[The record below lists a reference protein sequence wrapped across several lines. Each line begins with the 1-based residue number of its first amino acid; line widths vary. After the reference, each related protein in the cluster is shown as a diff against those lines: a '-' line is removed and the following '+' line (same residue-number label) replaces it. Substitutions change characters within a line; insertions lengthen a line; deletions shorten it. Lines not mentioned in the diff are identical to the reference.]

1 MPASSSCGLGS
12 WRWLAGAAVACGPPR
27 VRLWTRDFGA
37 LVKLPFRFRPSLGLS
52 VKFIL
57 VTGGISAMLA
67 LILTTVATR
76 RLNESL
82 LNAHAGEAAAFAV
95 GFTRAVEHS
104 AGPNE
109 VSFQPLVNAFRDQ
122 EGVRY
127 IFVEDAS
134 GRVLAHTFT
143 GPPPTALLNEVRIS
157 PVDLGNEPERRRIVQ
172 VGVVTEQGQPQAVD
186 VAVAVAGG
194 RGVVHVGIDR
204 ETIEKKGEQLPR
216 EMLLLALLL
225 VAVSVVVAALFV
237 RTIVRPLRELTDVAA
252 HIIESGDL
260 TRPIHVSSGDEVG
273 RLARSFSQVVEKL
286 REVTINL
293 QQAAEALKQSTEH
306 LNASSSE
313 QAQTVSRQAAA
324 LQQTQVTAQE
334 IKQTSL
340 LASQK
345 AATVLSVAERADEL
359 ARSGATAIE
368 MTMAG
373 LNDIRQQV
381 GEIAQKIV
389 ELGERTQQI
398 GGITQTVKDL
408 ADQSN
413 MLALNAAIE
422 AVRSG
427 EHGKG
432 FGVVAREIRAL
443 ADQSIQA
450 TSRVRELLDDIGSS
464 VAAAVRITERGAERM
479 ESGLTQVRTSGQ
491 NLKELS
497 DIVQDNASAVRQ
509 IAAAVNQQNVGI
521 SQIVQAVN
529 ELSKMMDETVARI
542 GSTGEA
548 ATTLQIISEQL
559 SSAVKSYRVE

>member
-1 MPASSSCGLGS
+1 M
-12 WRWLAGAAVACGPPR
+12 
-27 VRLWTRDFGA
+27 
-37 LVKLPFRFRPSLGLS
+37 KLPNRFRLSLGLS

-57 VTGGISAMLA
+57 VTGAISAIVA
-67 LILTTVATR
+67 VILTTVATR
-76 RLNESL
+76 RLHQSL
-82 LNAHAGEAAAFAV
+82 VVAHASEGAALAL
-95 GFTRAVEHS
+95 GLTRAAEQEARS
-104 AGPNE
+104 AGESVSLQNLIE
-109 VSFQPLVNAFRDQ
+109 SFQVQ
-122 EGVRY
+122 QGVSY
-127 IFVEDAS
+127 IYVSDAT
-134 GRVLAHTFT
+134 GRVLAHTFR
-143 GPPPTALLNEVRIS
+143 GMPPAELIASTRVEPIVLEQ
-157 PVDLGNEPERRRIVQ
+157 EPEQRRIQEVEL
-172 VGVVTEQGQPQAVD
+172 GTGKARLHALDIAVPLVD
-186 VAVAVAGG
+186 N
-194 RGVVHVGIDR
+194 RGVVHVGVQRDSLG
-204 ETIEKKGEQLPR
+204 KKASQLSQ
-216 EMLLLALLL
+216 EMLLLALVL
-225 VAVSVVVAALFV
+225 VAGSVVVAAVFV
-237 RTIVRPLRELTDVAA
+237 RTIVRPLRNLTDVAA
-252 HIIESGDL
+252 HIVESGDL
-260 TRPIHVSSGDEVG
+260 TRSIQVTSGDEVG
-273 RLARSFSQVVEKL
+273 RLAKSFSQVVEKL

-293 QQAAEALKQSTEH
+293 QQAAEALKQSTDH
-306 LNASSSE
+306 LNASSNE

-324 LQQTQVTAQE
+324 LQETQVTAHE
-334 IKQTSL
+334 IRQTSL

-345 AATVLSVAERADEL
+345 AASVLAVAERADEL
-359 ARSGATAIE
+359 ARSGEAAIE

-373 LNDIRQQV
+373 LNDIRNQV
-381 GEIAQKIV
+381 GKIAQKII

-450 TSRVRELLDDIGSS
+450 TSRVRELLDDISTS
-464 VAAAVRITERGAERM
+464 VSDAVRITESGAERM

-491 NLKELS
+491 NLRELS
-497 DIVQDNASAVRQ
+497 GIVQDNAAAVRQ

-521 SQIVQAVN
+521 NQIHQAVN
-529 ELSKMMDETVARI
+529 ELSKMMDDTVARI

>member
-1 MPASSSCGLGS
+1 M
-12 WRWLAGAAVACGPPR
+12 
-27 VRLWTRDFGA
+27 
-37 LVKLPFRFRPSLGLS
+37 KLPFRFRPSLGLS

-57 VTGGISAMLA
+57 VTGGISAVLA
-67 LILTTVATR
+67 LILTTAATR
-76 RLNESL
+76 RLHESL
-82 LNAHAGEAAAFAV
+82 LNAHAGEGAALAL

-104 AGPNE
+104 GGNNE
-109 VSFQPLVNAFRDQ
+109 LSFQPLMEAFRVQ

-127 IFVEDAS
+127 IYVEDS
-134 GRVLAHTFT
+134 SNRVIAHTFQ
-143 GPPPTALLNEVRIS
+143 GAPPAALLNAVRVS
-157 PVDLGNEPERRRIVQ
+157 AADLANEEDGRRIVP
-172 VGVVTEQGQPQAVD
+172 VDVVTVQGQTHAID
-186 VAVAVAGG
+186 VAAPLVGG
-194 RGVVHVGIDR
+194 RGVVHVGISRDQ
-204 ETIEKKGEQLPR
+204 IEKKAAQLPQA
-216 EMLLLALLL
+216 MLLLALLL
-225 VAVSVVVAALFV
+225 VAASVVVAAVFV

-252 HIIESGDL
+252 HIVESGDL

-306 LNASSSE
+306 LNSSSAE

-324 LQQTQVTAQE
+324 LQETQVTAQE

-359 ARSGATAIE
+359 ARSGETAIE

-373 LNDIRQQV
+373 LNDIREQV
-381 GEIAQKIV
+381 KEIAQKIV

-422 AVRSG
+422 SVRSG

-479 ESGLTQVRTSGQ
+479 ESGLAQVRTSGQ

-497 DIVQDNASAVRQ
+497 NIVQDNASAVRQ

-521 SQIVQAVN
+521 SQITQAVN